1 MFALLERMRD
11 PHPAVRQAA
20 CTTFA
25 TVTEAAGPA
34 VHAYAETFLGALV
47 EVFRQTREGEFA
59 AVYDAINTVVEAEGA
74 RLADNGGRCLAV
86 LVPPLVARWNALAD
100 SDDDLG
106 YLLECWTALAAA
118 LGAAFAP
125 YARPVYERCV
135 KMLATGLAER
145 QRIAQGQ
152 AQAGES
158 SSHVLDTDDGGE
170 ECAISADLM
179 QCALELVS
187 TMTECFS
194 PADLDALF
202 GATPIAELAGGCCAL
217 ASPDVLQSAFCL
229 VGDLATCALARLRP
243 CLAAVVPRLV
253 ARLEPTFPRVYIN
266 ASWALGTLAM
276 ACPDAVAPHVPAA
289 AAKLALVLDRVG
301 RVAALKNL
309 LANTAICCGRLVLV
323 APDYVAPRLA
333 AAPKLFHTWC
343 DLLAALPDDAERVD
357 ALRGLCTVC
366 ARCPDA
372 LAARRDDVV
381 AVLARLRYAP
391 AGDTADIHRLLT
403 GVLLALRPLSGP
415 NWAAQVAQWNST
427 FKCDLAS
434 QYPGIL

>member
-145 QRIAQGQ
+145 QQRIAQVQ
-152 AQAGES
+152 AQEQAGAQGQS

-194 PADLDALF
+194 PA
-202 GATPIAELAGGCCAL
+202 
-217 ASPDVLQSAFCL
+217 
-229 VGDLATCALARLRP
+229 DLATCALARLRP